1 MYFVVCGVFGDFQGP
16 AIPEGWMGDEFIGG
30 PDIRNPF
37 PWVVNI
43 YQGNYDWLGDQEHQ
57 ISHADNFYRLK

>member
-1 MYFVVCGVFGDFQGP
+1 MYVVVCGVFGDFHGP

-43 YQGNYDWLGDQEHQ
+43 YQGNYD
-57 ISHADNFYRLK
+57 